1 MNTKIVFLILLTICS
16 SFQMRAIHTDQATDS
31 KIQQAHE
38 TVAKT
43 TLFQKTKNFLCSPYL
58 RGPICAGL
66 FGSCLHTCKLSFII
80 NKGAQD
86 TPTLVSLAAGITGF
100 FALEALIKIA
110 KSK

>member
-58 RGPICAGL
+58 RAYLRGIILVAA
-66 FGSCLHTCKLSFII
+66 FI
-80 NKGAQD
+80 
-86 TPTLVSLAAGITGF
+86 LVN
-100 FALEALIKIA
+100 
-110 KSK
+110 